1 MAFMVTKTVSLAHC
15 EPNHRQ
21 RLALDRIE
29 FAVGELATVLLSSCQ
44 SRGAATEAIQDI
56 RRSVARVITE
66 MLAAD

>member
-1 MAFMVTKTVSLAHC
+1 MAFMVTKRVSLAHC

-21 RLALDRIE
+21 RVALDRIE

-56 RRSVARVITE
+56 RRSVAQVINDI
-66 MLAAD
+66 LAAE